1 MVFQSGCILIF
12 PAAMYESSSYSVSSP
27 TLGMV
32 ILFNF
37 RHAGGYELIS
47 CSFKLHIKFPLIS
60 VSFLV
65 ALQCFQ
71 LIVLECISKY
81 LNCFWW
87 EDQSITSYSTVTKI
101 LAKICKRVA
110 SWFVCLVL
118 AFCKLRTLLRSGFL
132 SSQPTLLIHAGK
144 LS

>member
-1 MVFQSGCILIF
+1 MVFQSGCVLIF
-12 PAAMYESSSYSVSSP
+12 PPAMYENSSYSVSSP
-27 TLGMV
+27 ALGMV

-37 RHAGGYELIS
+37 RHASGYEMIS
-47 CSFKLHIKFPLIS
+47 CGFNLHIKFPLIS
-60 VSFLV
+60 LSFLV

-81 LNCFWW
+81 CSCLWW

-101 LAKICKRVA
+101 LAKICKCAA

-118 AFCKLRTLLRSGFL
+118 TFCKLMTPLRSGFL
-132 SSQPTLLIHAGK
+132 SSQPTLLIHVGK